1 MIRKIS
7 DLCYINNNKNDNKIV
22 RNISDVYS
30 FNYINND
37 NENKI
42 INKKNKLLEF
52 IDLSLQKINNNIYII
67 SCKYDIVYYRYNNIS
82 LTILILSTIITLI
95 QSFQLLLLY
104 NTNINSSELILITN
118 LICLCLITILT
129 ILSSIIKFKNY
140 FIIMEKIKDIQHT
153 LFVYKLSYNKQ
164 KELLIFFD
172 INGNLSEEIFKKLY
186 NKIIEYNNEIKD
198 INIYENINNNEI
210 IKFNKNKNKNKNK
223 NGKYNLFQ

>member
-7 DLCYINNNKNDNKIV
+7 DFWYINDNKIV

-52 IDLSLQKINNNIYII
+52 IDLYLKKINNNIYII
-67 SCKYDIVYYRYNNIS
+67 SCKYDIIYYRYNNIL

-104 NTNINSSELILITN
+104 YNNINNNKLILITN

-140 FIIMEKIKDIQHT
+140 FIIMGKLKDIQHI
-153 LFVYKLSYNKQ
+153 LFIYKLSYNKQ

-186 NKIIEYNNEIKD
+186 NKIIDYNNEIKD
-198 INIYENINNNEI
+198 INIYENIRNNEI